1 MAIILQKPAQEE
13 TVDLVIFDDKHAA
26 AGEGLERTVL
36 SLATGAGVSELQS
49 ELEAR
54 VVAALGG
61 GEAPLATRIRHG
73 ESLRE
78 AHDRL
83 SRSLEELEPA
93 VELAAEDVRLAARAL
108 ARVTGRIGAE
118 DILDVVF
125 SSFCIG
131 K

>member
-1 MAIILQKPAQEE
+1 
-13 TVDLVIFDDKHAA
+13 
-26 AGEGLERTVL
+26 
-36 SLATGAGVSELQS
+36 
-49 ELEAR
+49 
-54 VVAALGG
+54 VAALGG

-78 AHDRL
+78 AHARL
-83 SRSLEELEPA
+83 LRALEELEPA